1 VSQTE
6 QTWAIVAATV
16 AAAILGVIVGFIG
29 TAFLQARQAKA
40 DTRVRYENALAEL
53 LAAAQDLVIGIRAIR
68 QAHERRTRPRYYLR
82 IAAMIM
88 RDWPVPGTWRDLADP
103 SRWRP
108 LLATALEADRYQLD
122 ESRLIALDLA
132 TVVAA
137 KVNRYLAV
145 AALLTLGQD
154 REIADA
160 VRKLTPKVTGLAE
173 ALADR
178 SGKFERLS
186 NELHRAL
193 EEFRNFADKRLGNV
207 TMRRGR
213 LRRKQ
218 PIAANQRSGL
228 SVPGRR
234 RRAAS
239 RAS

>member
-16 AAAILGVIVGFIG
+16 GAAILGVIIGFIG

-40 DTRVRYENALAEL
+40 DARVRQENALAEL
-53 LAAAQDLVIGIRAIR
+53 LAAAQDLVIGVRAIR
-68 QAHERRTRPRYYLR
+68 QAHARRTRPRYYLR

-88 RDWPVPGTWRDLADP
+88 RDYPVPSTWRDLADP
-103 SRWRP
+103 SRLRP

-122 ESRLIALDLA
+122 ESRMIALDLA

-154 REIADA
+154 KEIAGA
-160 VRKLTPKVTGLAE
+160 VRKLTPKVTGLTE
-173 ALADR
+173 ALGDR

-186 NELHRAL
+186 SELQEGL
-193 EEFRNFADKRLGNV
+193 EEFRDFADKRLGNV
-207 TMRRGR
+207 TPR
-213 LRRKQ
+213 
-218 PIAANQRSGL
+218 NS
-228 SVPGRR
+228 
-234 RRAAS
+234 S
-239 RAS
+239 RNTADT